1 MDAKPVPSTN
11 AKVPLLD
18 IAMPFATFL
27 DAAVPDPVIV
37 KVSPPCKASKL
48 LNVEPADVVVASYCL
63 ARVAFNGRWF
73 TVKLCVPPVNV

>member
-1 MDAKPVPSTN
+1 MLALFHHVRRLMLDYEF
-11 AKVPLLD
+11 D

-48 LNVEPADVVVASYCL
+48 LNVEPAAVVVASYCL
-63 ARVAFNGRWF
+63 LTLRSRVVDSPLTDGSS
-73 TVKLCVPPVNV
+73 VSV